1 MRIVYLSI
9 CAVKVAMG
17 RPGTEANHSSL
28 SHTHNGACTSSYTTS
43 ALSNAECVC
52 EYTPL
57 YQYPVL
63 DTHIKPQLALT
74 KLCMVFSIGR
84 SFRAFTGS
92 SNGYAP
98 WRARMY

>member
-1 MRIVYLSI
+1 MLTY
-9 CAVKVAMG
+9 
-17 RPGTEANHSSL
+17 SSL

-63 DTHIKPQLALT
+63 DTHIKPRHTQLPLA
-74 KLCMVFSIGR
+74 KQCMVFSIGR
-84 SFRAFTGS
+84 SFSAFTGRS
-92 SNGYAP
+92 RLCKNV
-98 WRARMY
+98 